1 MAQDRLDI
9 RGEKIMNLKGTRT
22 PWIAPFEKHDFEV
35 SGKHVTIVCPE
46 HPVPVVDF
54 ILRHTSL
61 EQNYQM
67 KNQPELS
74 NSTGKNQVKSVFMS
88 LL

>member
-1 MAQDRLDI
+1 VSVTLRAKVAQDRLDI

-35 SGKHVTIVCPE
+35 SGKHVTIVCPK

-54 ILRHTSL
+54 ILRHIVL
-61 EQNYQM
+61 NRII
-67 KNQPELS
+67 K
-74 NSTGKNQVKSVFMS
+74 
-88 LL
+88 